1 MSSSNVWTRS
11 RARMRLIPELLAQ
24 CSGEYCLI
32 YIYIYIYDAAA
43 YGKCVASTN
52 TGKQELTKNMC
63 VKEFEVLK
71 ICFQSAAKKG
81 VK

>member
-11 RARMRLIPELLAQ
+11 RARMRLLSELLAQ
-24 CSGEYCLI
+24 CSGE
-32 YIYIYIYDAAA
+32 AAA

>member
-24 CSGEYCLI
+24 CSGE
-32 YIYIYIYDAAA
+32 AAA

-52 TGKQELTKNMC
+52 T
-63 VKEFEVLK
+63 EFEVLK
-71 ICFQSAAKKG
+71 SCFQSAAKKG